1 MYHLP
6 TYFLQYPSN
15 ISILMLLFLRC
26 LKHSEYL
33 ERFDRKTLKASSS
46 YLDISYNIH
55 VEYFY
60 LDVAVSEVFETLRMA

>member
-1 MYHLP
+1 
-6 TYFLQYPSN
+6 
-15 ISILMLLFLRC
+15 MLLFLRC
-26 LKHSEYL
+26 LRHSEYL

>member
-6 TYFLQYPSN
+6 TYILQYPSN

-26 LKHSEYL
+26 LRHSEYL

-46 YLDISYNIH
+46 YVYPKISI
-55 VEYFY
+55 EYFY
-60 LDVAVSEVFETLRMA
+60 PDVAVSKVFEGLRMV